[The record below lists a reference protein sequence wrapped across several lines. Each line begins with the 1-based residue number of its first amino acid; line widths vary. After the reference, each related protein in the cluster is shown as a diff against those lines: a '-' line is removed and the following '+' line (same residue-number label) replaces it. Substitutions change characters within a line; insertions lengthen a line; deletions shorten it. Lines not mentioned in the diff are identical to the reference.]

1 MFIHNSAQK
10 NITSKDV
17 KIVKS
22 EAQLRDML
30 HFLFLPEVLK
40 GCWLQLI
47 TSNNPIINVSVTVPN
62 RVAVNHVHI
71 YMRVSFQWAI
81 LKLY

>member
-22 EAQLRDML
+22 EAQMRDML
-30 HFLFLPEVLK
+30 LF
-40 GCWLQLI
+40 
-47 TSNNPIINVSVTVPN
+47 PISARGFEWMLTTVN
-62 RVAVNHVHI
+62 
-71 YMRVSFQWAI
+71 YFE
-81 LKLY
+81 